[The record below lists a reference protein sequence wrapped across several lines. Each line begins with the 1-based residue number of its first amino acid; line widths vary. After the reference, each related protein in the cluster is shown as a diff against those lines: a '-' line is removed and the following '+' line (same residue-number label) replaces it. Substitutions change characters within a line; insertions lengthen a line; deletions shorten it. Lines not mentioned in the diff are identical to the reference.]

1 MKQRIVIN
9 NAKNLYKGRKKVTE
23 GFKEKIFPI
32 KSDDETEQQQTSKKP
47 TKDDVMAL
55 NEWIIKEETSINRGL
70 FKKYFL
76 FQTPSALLK
85 DLYKTND
92 KEKNNKLVDVINS
105 VLKDLKKEIKEM
117 SEGERENEKP
127 DNIVK
132 IVREIFKFNKQNQEG
147 QGIKILTP
155 NRMLSRLRISLAQLK
170 AGNNSENLKNEIR
183 QLLHYLYRS
192 KNMTKQVYNNLI
204 KPI

>member
-105 VLKDLKKEIKEM
+105 VLKDLKREIKEM

-155 NRMLSRLRISLAQLK
+155 NQMLSGLPISLAQLQ
-170 AGNNSENLKNEIR
+170 AGNNSEKLKNEIR
-183 QLLHYLYRS
+183 QLLYSLYRS